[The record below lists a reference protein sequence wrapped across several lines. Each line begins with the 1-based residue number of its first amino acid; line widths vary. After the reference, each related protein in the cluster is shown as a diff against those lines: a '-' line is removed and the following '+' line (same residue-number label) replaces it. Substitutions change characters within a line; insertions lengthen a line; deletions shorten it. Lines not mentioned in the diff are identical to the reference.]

1 MAIISFNYRVDGN
14 SIGISQNEVNQGNAK
29 IQVEV
34 LNQGQVVDIVSFTLK
49 EMGYRVNFDQE
60 FETLSGNPASDSDIE
75 QRALKY
81 AELTGLEE
89 GYNIDGQIYK
99 DGDNYPKDADPN
111 QEGDDPT
118 PANAPTEDEE
128 GGIIEPVEAIEP
140 TEPIAGIASRD
151 AGLLPTTQP
160 TLAPLQQ
167 GVGLNSAV
175 DPTQTGALENPNVQR
190 PEERAIELNAYYTSS
205 PLGLINSKA
214 YDHKNGRDNNPLF
227 STRNFLIDQGKKSG
241 NGDGQSGNRLS
252 DNPLDFN
259 KSAADLHND
268 TVYDISTNNIIEKLE
283 AYPALKLRW
292 ADFAYCR
299 DFGVY
304 PNNRLLVCRRFNRPQ
319 IDDLTLVSYKDAEL
333 NSAGPVSTIVT
344 WIDDTSNILEFNFG
358 EEWVDA
364 GVSFVDLL
372 NELGDDMGMKFA
384 KLGDILARGLDFI
397 PAPGATELFQR
408 KILGKLGIIGDS
420 ATEEILPSG
429 TPNLVKEARQRK
441 LMKDDTPGSG
451 LIGKFNIKVKC
462 AWEQKFI
469 SGVDPTIIYY
479 EILQTILSFG
489 GSQAVFYLGKKSNL
503 TGLGKFLDSFSRPGG
518 AITEIRKLIDAFK
531 AELDGVAKEIKS
543 QITKLFN
550 GENPAK
556 DAEVDP
562 ENEQAVKDAK
572 TKADEANADAEK
584 ERQDQLNAA
593 VGAVDKIVQGLVD
606 SLVKKYRVRVLGIV
620 SALTGAPSTPWHV
633 TIGNPLRPILSSG
646 DMECSEVQVNL
657 GPQLS
662 FNDLPSY
669 IECEFTLKSARNL
682 GIDEIMEK
690 LNCGSIR
697 VHEEVPSFWNFLE
710 DPPTPNP
717 ESTSKDTSG
726 VTASTT
732 PDPGETEGLIGPYA
746 PEVLDNMETQDGQGV
761 LSQEGALELATQT
774 KIGNDIAA
782 NGQSINP
789 DPNSAEALLGKVEN
803 LPGDEYTVKAGDSIS
818 KIARNKLGPNA
829 SNSEILAETK
839 RIISLNKNKNPLEVD
854 GIVNTNSQSD
864 PDFIKPGDKLFI

>member
-1 MAIISFNYRVDGN
+1 MAQVKFDYQVDSRV
-14 SIGISQNEVNQGNAK
+14 IGITINIAANGSGDDFLN
-29 IQVEV
+29 VEV
-34 LNQGQVVDIVSFTLK
+34 LNEGAKVDSAAFLLSSMGFKVDPDGTTREISTGFPVSGGELTQAAISKAREQGQTI
-49 EMGYRVNFDQE
+49 GY
-60 FETLSGNPASDSDIE
+60 
-75 QRALKY
+75 K
-81 AELTGLEE
+81 
-89 GYNIDGQIYK
+89 IDGQTYRE
-99 DGDNYPKDADPN
+99 GDLYPRDSDPN
-111 QEGDDPT
+111 QEGEDPT
-118 PANAPTEDEE
+118 PSNAPTEDEE
-128 GGIIEPVEAIEP
+128 GGIIEPVEAIPP

-190 PEERAIELNAYYTSS
+190 PEEKAIELNAYYTSS
-205 PLGLINSKA
+205 PLGLINSKG
-214 YDHKNGRDNNPLF
+214 YDYKNGRDNNPLF
-227 STRNFLIDQGKKSG
+227 STRNFLI
-241 NGDGQSGNRLS
+241 
-252 DNPLDFN
+252 
-259 KSAADLHND
+259 DLHND

-283 AYPALKLRW
+283 SYPALKLRW

-304 PNNRLLVCRRFNRPQ
+304 PNNRLVVCRRFDRPQ
-319 IDDLTLVSYKDAEL
+319 IDDLTFVSYESDSDKVKG
-333 NSAGPVSTIVT
+333 SAVSTLVT
-344 WIDDTSNILEFNFG
+344 WIDDASNILEFNFG

-408 KILGKLGIIGDS
+408 KILAKLGVIGDP
-420 ATEEILPSG
+420 ATAEILPSG
-429 TPNLVKEARQRK
+429 TPNLIKEARQRK

-503 TGLGKFLDSFSRPGG
+503 TGLGKFLDEFSRPGG
-518 AITEIRKLIDAFK
+518 AIAKIKQLVQAFK
-531 AELDGVAKEIKS
+531 EELDKVVGQIKS
-543 QITKLFN
+543 EITKLFN

-556 DAEVDP
+556 DEEVDP
-562 ENEQAVKDAK
+562 ENQQAVDDAK
-572 TKADEANADAEK
+572 KKADEANQKAEK

-593 VGAVDKIVQGLVD
+593 TAVVDKIVQGLVD

-710 DPPTPNP
+710 DPPKPNP
-717 ESTSKDTSG
+717 ESTSKDTPG
-726 VTASTT
+726 TTASTT
-732 PDPGETEGLIGPYA
+732 TSATPEPNETEGLIGPYA

-789 DPNSAEALLGKVEN
+789 DPNSVEALLGKVEN

>member
-1 MAIISFNYRVDGN
+1 
-14 SIGISQNEVNQGNAK
+14 
-29 IQVEV
+29 
-34 LNQGQVVDIVSFTLK
+34 VV
-49 EMGYRVNFDQE
+49 
-60 FETLSGNPASDSDIE
+60 
-75 QRALKY
+75 
-81 AELTGLEE
+81 
-89 GYNIDGQIYK
+89 
-99 DGDNYPKDADPN
+99 
-111 QEGDDPT
+111 PT
-118 PANAPTEDEE
+118 AT
-128 GGIIEPVEAIEP
+128 
-140 TEPIAGIASRD
+140 
-151 AGLLPTTQP
+151 
-160 TLAPLQQ
+160 
-167 GVGLNSAV
+167 
-175 DPTQTGALENPNVQR
+175 
-190 PEERAIELNAYYTSS
+190 TSS
-205 PLGLINSKA
+205 LSA
-214 YDHKNGRDNNPLF
+214 
-227 STRNFLIDQGKKSG
+227 
-241 NGDGQSGNRLS
+241 QS
-252 DNPLDFN
+252 
-259 KSAADLHND
+259 
-268 TVYDISTNNIIEKLE
+268 
-283 AYPALKLRW
+283 
-292 ADFAYCR
+292 
-299 DFGVY
+299 
-304 PNNRLLVCRRFNRPQ
+304 
-319 IDDLTLVSYKDAEL
+319 AE
-333 NSAGPVSTIVT
+333 
-344 WIDDTSNILEFNFG
+344 TSNRSFKVLE
-358 EEWVDA
+358 
-364 GVSFVDLL
+364 VSNAHKPLVL
-372 NELGDDMGMKFA
+372 
-384 KLGDILARGLDFI
+384 
-397 PAPGATELFQR
+397 LFQR
-408 KILGKLGIIGDS
+408 KILAKLGIIGDPDT
-420 ATEEILPSG
+420 AEILPSG
-429 TPNLVKEARQRK
+429 TPNLIKEARQRK

-503 TGLGKFLDSFSRPGG
+503 TGLGKFLDEFSRPGG
-518 AITEIRKLIDAFK
+518 AIAKIKELVKAFK
-531 AELDGVAKEIKS
+531 EELDLVVGQIKS
-543 QITKLFN
+543 EITKLFN

-556 DAEVDP
+556 DEEVDP
-562 ENEQAVKDAK
+562 ENQQAVDDAK
-572 TKADEANADAEK
+572 KKADEANAKAEQ
-584 ERQDQLNAA
+584 ERQTNLNKATA
-593 VGAVDKIVQGLVD
+593 VVDKIVQGLVD

-646 DMECSEVQVNL
+646 DMECSDVQVNL

-717 ESTSKDTSG
+717 ESTSKDTTG

-732 PDPGETEGLIGPYA
+732 PDPGETEGLIGPYS

-761 LSQEGALELATQT
+761 LSPEGALELGTQT
-774 KIGNDIAA
+774 KVGNDIAA

-789 DPNSAEALLGKVEN
+789 DPNSVEALLGKVEN